1 MTGLVDY
8 GTDQKLVQGR
18 PMNTQ
23 HDNIERG
30 DTQSANRPTYSA
42 PRLQR
47 LGRVSDVTRNVI
59 GPAGADAGGYVS

>member
-8 GTDQKLVQGR
+8 GTDQKLVQGS
-18 PMNTQ
+18 PMNAQ
-23 HDNIERG
+23 HDSIESG
-30 DTQSANRPTYSA
+30 NTQLANRSTYSA

-59 GPAGADAGGYVS
+59 GPVGADAGGYVS